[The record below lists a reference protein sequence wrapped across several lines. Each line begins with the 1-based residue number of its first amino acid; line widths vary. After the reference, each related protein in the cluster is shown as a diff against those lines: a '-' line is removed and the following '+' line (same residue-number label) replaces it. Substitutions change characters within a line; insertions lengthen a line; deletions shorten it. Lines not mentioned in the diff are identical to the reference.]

1 MSEPETIGGV
11 LSRKQDGMDG
21 LLEAYRANG
30 RACGSYI
37 TPEEYAAMSGREAP
51 ETRCE
56 LRASGGGVDVTVACP
71 RAATSQWAAWLRQ
84 LAQSCGWEGGVR
96 SL

>member
-11 LSRKQDGMDG
+11 LSSKQDGMDG

-37 TPEEYAAMSGREAP
+37 TPEEYAALSGRQAP
-51 ETRCE
+51 EKIG
-56 LRASGGGVDVTVACP
+56 RAHV
-71 RAATSQWAAWLRQ
+71 
-84 LAQSCGWEGGVR
+84 
-96 SL
+96 

>member
-1 MSEPETIGGV
+1 MSEPETIG
-11 LSRKQDGMDG
+11 DG

-37 TPEEYAAMSGREAP
+37 TPEEYAALSGRQAP

-56 LRASGGGVDVTVACP
+56 LRVSGGGVDVTVACP
-71 RAATSQWAAWLRQ
+71 RAAASQWAAWLRRF
-84 LAQSCGWEGGVR
+84 AQSCGWEGGVR

>member
-37 TPEEYAAMSGREAP
+37 TPEEYAAMSGREA
-51 ETRCE
+51 EE
-56 LRASGGGVDVTVACP
+56 A
-71 RAATSQWAAWLRQ
+71 
-84 LAQSCGWEGGVR
+84 EGRKGP
-96 SL
+96 